1 MEQAKDAYIY
11 LIYNGEQTKIG
22 VSVNVDKRLKALQT
36 GSASKLSLLRK
47 YKIGD
52 SGLAYRLEKQ
62 LHKMFFQSRCRH
74 NGEWFELT
82 NLHITV
88 LDEWLTS
95 ILEKQNSI
103 A

>member
-1 MEQAKDAYIY
+1 MAQDKKESYIY
-11 LIYNGEQTKIG
+11 LIFNGIETKIG
-22 VSVNVDKRLKALQT
+22 VSVNVEKRLKTLQT

-52 SGLAYRLEKQ
+52 SKLAYKLEKQ
-62 LHKMFFQSRCRH
+62 LHKMFFQNRCRH

-95 ILEKQNSI
+95 ILKKQN
-103 A
+103 